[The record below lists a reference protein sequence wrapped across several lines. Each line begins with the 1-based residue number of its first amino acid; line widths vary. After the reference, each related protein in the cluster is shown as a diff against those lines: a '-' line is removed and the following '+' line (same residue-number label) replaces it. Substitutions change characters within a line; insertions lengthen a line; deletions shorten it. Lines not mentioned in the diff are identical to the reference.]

1 MENQG
6 QVVEQVQDTKSQ
18 VQAKG
23 QEQAQTQAQAVPQEL
38 SIQEQIQKAIEASI
52 SPLKSEI
59 AGLNRKNTE
68 LEKEKRDAEIKKL
81 PEKEQW
87 EAKLKAL
94 DERDSQLTAKEQKVA
109 REGIVR
115 RMADKYRL
123 TPKLADRLIG
133 NDEAEIEADA
143 KYLSD
148 FVAQEVQTKATDTV
162 NEKLSGTPPVGGKTT
177 VLTDIQKL
185 EQDYKV
191 AQNSGDM
198 EKANLIYFKM
208 QGLQKKE

>member
-1 MENQG
+1 MANQV
-6 QVVEQVQDTKSQ
+6 QATEQVQETTAQATEQ
-18 VQAKG
+18 VQTTKDQAG
-23 QEQAQTQAQAVPQEL
+23 QQDL

-87 EAKLKAL
+87 QAKLDAL
-94 DERDSQLTAKEQKVA
+94 TQRENDLTAKEQKVA

-115 RMADKYRL
+115 RMADKYNL
-123 TPKLADRLIG
+123 TKKLADRLIG
-133 NDEAEIEADA
+133 KDEAEIEADA

-162 NEKLSGTPPVGGKTT
+162 NEKLSGKPPVGGKTT
-177 VLTDIQKL
+177 VLTDLQKL
-185 EQDYKV
+185 DQEHKKAV
-191 AQNSGDM
+191 STGDM
-198 EKANLIYFKM
+198 DKANAIFLAS
-208 QGLQKKE
+208 LELKKE